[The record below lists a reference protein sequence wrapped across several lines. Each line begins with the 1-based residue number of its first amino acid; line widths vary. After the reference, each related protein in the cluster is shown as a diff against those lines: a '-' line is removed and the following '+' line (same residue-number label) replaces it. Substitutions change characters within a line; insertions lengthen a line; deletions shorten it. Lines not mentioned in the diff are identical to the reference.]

1 MERVEAAGPCPK
13 RREEVR
19 YAHRGAK
26 AATIDAKGE
35 VRGRRGEDVPPVK
48 GVADHGPPK
57 ERRTELPHVDFAGH
71 RRRVWAAGERAGLVR
86 KDRREE
92 AVVRPNE
99 DSPARENGDT
109 AALATDAG
117 VHYGD
122 YDRIRRERVER
133 GLEEPR
139 AMVDGEGLD
148 IVRQVTDWGARGD
161 PRDDGLELP
170 DERVAPAVIGEEE
183 DGPGQ
188 MCHFWTS

>member
-1 MERVEAAGPCPK
+1 MDHLAVERVEAAGPRPK

-35 VRGRRGEDVPPVK
+35 VRGRRGEDVAAVK
-48 GVADHGPPK
+48 GVAYHGPAK
-57 ERRTELPHVDFAGH
+57 EGRTELPHVDFAGH

-92 AVVRPNE
+92 AVVRPDE
-99 DSPARENGDT
+99 DSPAGENGDT

-148 IVRQVTDWGARGD
+148 VVRQVMDWGAR
-161 PRDDGLELP
+161 
-170 DERVAPAVIGEEE
+170 AIPAMTALSCPTNGSRQ
-183 DGPGQ
+183 P
-188 MCHFWTS
+188 